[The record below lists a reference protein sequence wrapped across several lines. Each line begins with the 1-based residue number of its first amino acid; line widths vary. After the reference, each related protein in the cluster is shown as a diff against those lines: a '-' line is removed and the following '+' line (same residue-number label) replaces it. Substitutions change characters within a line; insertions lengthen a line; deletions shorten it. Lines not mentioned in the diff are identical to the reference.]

1 MSENPSSPQWG
12 TATKAMVG
20 LTLLMLTAFVL
31 WRLGHLLPLLLLAA
45 ILAFLVVPLVQF
57 LHIRV
62 RLPWSL
68 ATNVVM
74 IVVVLLIVGASTATG
89 VTVIG
94 QLQALLLVVV
104 RFIGDLPQWLNSLS
118 IGNYTLGPWTID
130 FTQLDLAALGD
141 QLLATIQP
149 LLRDASGLIASLA
162 TGAIESLT
170 RIVFMLAIAYFLTF
184 DYRQIRKVLLGLS
197 IPGYAEDFRRLRI
210 SLSRIWRAFLR
221 GQLLVVFLTGIL
233 TWILMS
239 TLGLRFSLGLG
250 VLGGIAK
257 FAPIIGPT
265 SAGLIAAVVA
275 LFQPGNWLGMTP
287 LGHAILVVASV
298 IVLDQAIDYLLIPR
312 IMGTTLHLH
321 PVVILIGLLI
331 GATLAGVLGLLLSSP
346 TMASIILLGR
356 YAYRKMFDLPPWDP
370 PLDIMEPTQEHEPLL
385 MRSLRAIK
393 ERLRRPA
400 D

>member
-1 MSENPSSPQWG
+1 MNERPSSPQWG

-20 LTLLMLTAFVL
+20 LALLMVAAFVL
-31 WRLGHLLPLLLLAA
+31 WRLGHLMPLLLLAA
-45 ILAFLVVPLVQF
+45 ILSFLVVPIVQF

-62 RLPWSL
+62 HLPWGL

-74 IVVVLLIVGASTATG
+74 IAVVLIIVGASTATG

-104 RFIGDLPQWLNSLS
+104 RFLGDLPAWLNSLS

-130 FTQLDLAALGD
+130 FSQLDLAALGD

-170 RIVFMLAIAYFLTF
+170 RIVFILAIAYFLTF
-184 DYRQIRKVLLGLS
+184 DYRQIRKVLLGVS
-197 IPGYAEDFRRLRI
+197 IPGYEEDFRRLRI
-210 SLSRIWRAFLR
+210 SLSHIWRAFLR
-221 GQLLVVFLTGIL
+221 GQLLVVFFTGIL

-239 TLGLRFSLGLG
+239 VLGLRFSLGLG

-265 SAGLIAAVVA
+265 TAGLVAAVVA
-275 LFQPGNWLGMTP
+275 LFQSGNWIGLTP
-287 LGHAILVVASV
+287 LGHAILIVACV
-298 IVLDQAIDYLLIPR
+298 IILDQAIDYLLIPR
-312 IMGTTLHLH
+312 IMGTSLQLH

-346 TMASIILLGR
+346 TMASLILLGR

-370 PLDIMEPTQEHEPLL
+370 PVDILQPSQDHEPLL
-385 MRSLRAIK
+385 LRSLRAV
-393 ERLRRPA
+393 RDRFRRPG